1 MKLVDIIM
9 EYNIIIA
16 PDLDSLATEVAD
28 FIPMGWKLKGSI
40 LEHNDGF
47 AQQLERRP
55 SDAVRMQRKQR
66 PAKQKRT
73 KWIE

>member
-1 MKLVDIIM
+1 M

-16 PDLDSLATEVAD
+16 PDLDSLAIKAAD

-40 LEHNDGF
+40 LEHTNGF

-55 SDAVRMQRKQR
+55 SDALRKQKQHQQR
-66 PAKQKRT
+66 PVKQRRT

>member
-1 MKLVDIIM
+1 M
-9 EYNIIIA
+9 EYNIITA
-16 PDLDSLATEVAD
+16 PDLETLATKVAD

-40 LEHNDGF
+40 LEHNHGF

-55 SDAVRMQRKQR
+55 SDTLRMQRKQR
-66 PAKQKRT
+66 PAKHKRT

>member
-1 MKLVDIIM
+1 M

-16 PDLDSLATEVAD
+16 PDLDSLATKVAD
-28 FIPMGWKLKGSI
+28 FFPMGWKLKGSI

-55 SDAVRMQRKQR
+55 SDAIRMQRNNKQKVT
-66 PAKQKRT
+66 KQKRT

>member
-1 MKLVDIIM
+1 M
-9 EYNIIIA
+9 EYNIITA
-16 PDLDSLATEVAD
+16 PDLDSLATKVAD
-28 FIPMGWKLKGSI
+28 FFPMGWKLKGSI

-55 SDAVRMQRKQR
+55 SDALRMQRTKQR
-66 PAKQKRT
+66 PSKQKRT

>member
-1 MKLVDIIM
+1 M

-47 AQQLERRP
+47 AQQLERSP
-55 SDAVRMQRKQR
+55 SDALRVPRKSR
-66 PAKQKRT
+66 NAKQKRT
-73 KWIE
+73 RWIE

>member
-1 MKLVDIIM
+1 M

-16 PDLDSLATEVAD
+16 PDLETLATEVAD
-28 FIPMGWKLKGSI
+28 FIPMGWRLKGSI
-40 LEHNDGF
+40 LEHNNGF

-55 SDAVRMQRKQR
+55 SDTLRMQRKQR
-66 PAKQKRT
+66 QIKQKRT